1 MYAVE
6 FQATIKDGTIEIPEV
21 YRHRFKERVRVIL
34 LAEEESLTGNLIDQ
48 LLEHPLQMAGF
59 KPFTRDELYERS

>member
-6 FQATIKDGTIEIPEV
+6 FQAQINDGTIEIPEA

-34 LAEEESLTGNLIDQ
+34 LAEEESPTGDLIDQ
-48 LLEHPLQMAGF
+48 LLQHPLKVAGF